1 MTETASP
8 EELLQSA
15 MDHYRV
21 GRLEK
26 AKTDWDAVLAQDPDN
41 YDALEWRGEI
51 GIQQDEYDVAADC
64 LQRCRDLDPER
75 FQEYSNLGL
84 AYYELEEAAKAVEC
98 LRKAIDVNPED
109 DVAHSNLGRALYDY
123 FHAGHE
129 VEAATLAR
137 EWAQAF
143 PDNPDAAHMG
153 AAVGGLPAPDKA
165 VEAYVADVFDT
176 FAPDFDEKLADL
188 GYRAPQLLVDMI
200 DEAGVDGKVDIL
212 DAGCGTG
219 LCAPLLKP
227 WARQLDGVDLSPRML
242 DKAEDRGLY
251 DDLEERELVEYLKEH
266 EGDYDLVIAAD
277 VFCYF
282 GALDQAFKA
291 TRNTLRGAGL
301 FAFSLE
307 RASDWDETYKLHP
320 SGRYSHGET
329 YVLQMV
335 EQAGFD
341 VLKKGHEVLRSE
353 YGEDVHGLVVLA
365 RRR

>member
-1 MTETASP
+1 MTETLSP
-8 EELLQSA
+8 DELLERA
-15 MDHYRV
+15 MDNYRV

-26 AKTDWDAVLAQDPDN
+26 AKADWEAVLARDPNN
-41 YDALEWRGEI
+41 YDALEWRGEV
-51 GIQQDEYDVAADC
+51 GIQQDEYEIAADC
-64 LQRCRDLDPER
+64 LQKCRDLDPER
-75 FQEYSNLGL
+75 FEEYSNLGL
-84 AYYELEEAAKAVEC
+84 AYYELEEAVKAVEC
-98 LRKAIDVNPED
+98 LRKAIEVNPAD

-123 FHAGHE
+123 FHGGHE
-129 VEAATLAR
+129 VEAAAIAR

-176 FAPDFDEKLADL
+176 FAADFDQKLADL
-188 GYRAPQLLVDMI
+188 GYRAPQLLVDLI
-200 DEAGVDGKVDIL
+200 GEDGVDGKVDIL

-219 LCAPLLKP
+219 LCGPLLKP
-227 WARQLDGVDLSPRML
+227 WARRMDGVDLSPKML
-242 DKAEDRGLY
+242 DKAEERGLY
-251 DDLEERELVEYLKEH
+251 DHLEERELVEYLH
-266 EGDYDLVIAAD
+266 DHADDYDLVIAAD
-277 VFCYF
+277 VLCYF

-291 TRNTLRGAGL
+291 TKDALRAGGH

-341 VLKKGHEVLRSE
+341 ILTKAHEVLRSE

-365 RRR
+365 RKR